1 MRALLSLSLVAAI
14 GGCSNSVDSLVVVD
28 ITADAPL
35 SGVSAFAVTATAM
48 ATNKTATFRVSPPGG
63 AATFDVDGAGQ
74 TFGIDLPKGITGPLH
89 VHVDADD
96 SMDTVL
102 ARGDGDTTV
111 KAGARVDLPLT
122 LNVSAAGNDM
132 GDGSGGDMGP
142 ATGGPMLAIDRTSQT
157 FGNVTVNQSSAAV
170 AITVT
175 NRGDQQTSAIMFT
188 PSGANLDQ
196 FALNSDCGAVLMPNQ
211 SCHVNA
217 TFKPTS
223 AGDKHA
229 HFVVAATMG
238 GMVAADLSG
247 TGTPPGTVTI
257 SADAPANGDCGAA
270 LIGATSAT
278 VATYTVKNV
287 GTAATGTPTVSTS
300 DSTQFVASGCAA
312 ALQPNETCTVSVQ
325 FTAKQR
331 GQQTASVSVTA
342 TPGGTANASASGV
355 GQNPAT
361 FSVTSTSG
369 TDFGSA
375 AVGTTGAMLTLT
387 ATNVG
392 DVTSPALIATNL
404 TGANPT
410 SFTIVT
416 DGCNT
421 GTVMA
426 NKSCDIVVKFTP
438 QALNAQTAALNV
450 RSSTTTLGSATL
462 TGMGTAPGTLAIST
476 DQPGNGNCGST
487 LINTTS
493 TTMATYTVKNT
504 GTSATGVPMVTT
516 SDTTQFVAS
525 GCAAALQP
533 NATCTISVTFTAKQH
548 GTQTASVSVS
558 ATPGGTANASVS
570 GVGQNPATFV
580 ITSTSGFDFG
590 SAAMGTTGTTLTFKA
605 TNQGDVASA
614 ALIASN
620 LTGANP
626 TSFALANDLCSGA
639 TIAAGS
645 ACTVDVQFTPKSQ
658 GPLAATLNVRA
669 ATGTLGSASLSGTG
683 TVPGTLSITADT
695 PANGNCGSAIIGST
709 STTMATYTV
718 KNIGTSATGMPT
730 VTTSDTSQFS
740 ASGCAVSMLAPNA
753 TCTVSVQFTA
763 KHPGAQMA
771 TVTATATPG
780 GTANASVS
788 GTGLNPAAFTLT
800 SSTNSFDFGSVQ
812 RTMPSSTIVVTAKNT
827 GDVTSTT
834 LTASLA
840 GNDGSFAFTA
850 DTCST
855 KTVAAGATCSV
866 TVQMT
871 PKNSGAES
879 ATLQL
884 VGGGSTLGSQTMTGT
899 GTPIWVRELSAG
911 NTDGSVLRSVW
922 AADTVANHV
931 WAVGDN
937 QAIYA
942 RNSAGAWV
950 SQATT
955 YATPPNYK
963 HITGS
968 GPTDLWAIY
977 DVGYLHSGGDGTW
990 KAQGIS
996 SATSVGGLQV
1006 FSANDAWV
1014 MSTNTTGLGSTYMQ
1028 TSSAIKITQSSQTSE
1043 TALQGCQAIWGA
1055 SESDLYCAYFGANCH
1070 TSCVYF
1076 WGIGHRDAS
1085 GTWTTSD
1092 QVGGATAGSSI
1103 PGALDIWGLTATNI
1117 YFMNDKARPLHWDGS
1132 AWTAVDPSAP
1142 LGALGAW
1149 GSGPT
1154 NVYFVGPFGIAQGDG
1169 TTWGAPY
1176 QPNGLSAVG
1185 IYGTGANNIYVV
1197 GSDANGMCVYHWF

>member
-1 MRALLSLSLVAAI
+1 MRALLSVSLVAAI

-35 SGVSAFAVTATAM
+35 PGVSSFAVTATA
-48 ATNKTATFRVSPPGG
+48 TSKTATFRVSPPDG

-74 TFGIDLPKGITGPLH
+74 TFGIDLPKGIVGPLH
-89 VHVDADD
+89 VHVDANDG
-96 SMDTVL
+96 MDTVL
-102 ARGDGDTTV
+102 ASGDGDTTI

-122 LNVSAAGNDM
+122 LMVSAAGNDL

-175 NRGDQQTSAIMFT
+175 NHGDQQTSAITFA

-229 HFVVAATMG
+229 HFVVAAAMG

-270 LIGATSAT
+270 LVGATSAT
-278 VATYTVKNV
+278 VATYTVKNI
-287 GTAATGTPTVSTS
+287 GTSATGTPALSTS

-325 FTAKQR
+325 FTAKHR

-392 DVTSPALIATNL
+392 DVTSPGLIATNL

-426 NKSCDIVVKFTP
+426 GMACNIVVKFTP
-438 QALNAQTAALNV
+438 QALNAQTAMLNV
-450 RSSTTTLGSATL
+450 RSSTTTLGTATL
-462 TGMGTAPGTLAIST
+462 TGMGTAPGTLSIST

-493 TTMATYTVKNT
+493 PTMATYTVKNT
-504 GTSATGVPMVTT
+504 GTSATGVPTVTT

-590 SAAMGTTGTTLTFKA
+590 SSAMGTTGTTLTFKA

-626 TSFALANDLCSGA
+626 TSFAIGNDLCSGA

-645 ACTVDVQFTPKSQ
+645 ACTIDVQFAPKSQ

-669 ATGTLGSASLSGTG
+669 STGTLGSASLSGTG
-683 TVPGTLSITADT
+683 TVPGTLTLTATGSGD
-695 PANGNCGSAIIGST
+695 CGSTVLNTTS
-709 STTMATYTV
+709 STTATYTV
-718 KNIGTSATGMPT
+718 KNVGTSATGMPT
-730 VTTSDTSQFS
+730 ISTSDTSQFN
-740 ASGCAVSMLAPNA
+740 ATGCGVSMLAPNA
-753 TCTVSVQFTA
+753 TCTVTVSFTA
-763 KHPGAQMA
+763 KHRGLQSA
-771 TVTATATPG
+771 TVSASATPG
-780 GTANASVS
+780 GTANASVT
-788 GTGLNPAAFTLT
+788 GTGLNPASFTLT
-800 SSTNSFDFGSVQ
+800 SSTGSFDFGSVP
-812 RTMPSSTIVVTAKNT
+812 RTSPSSPIVVTATNA
-827 GDVTSTT
+827 GDVASPTLSTT
-834 LTASLA
+834 LA
-840 GNDGSFAFTA
+840 GNDGSFVASPDGCA
-850 DTCST
+850 T
-855 KTVAAGATCSV
+855 KAIAAGASCMITM
-866 TVQMT
+866 TLT
-871 PKNSGAES
+871 PKTS
-879 ATLQL
+879 APQSTTLQL
-884 VGGGSTLGSQTMTGT
+884 LNGSTVLGSQTMTGT
-899 GTPIWVRELSAG
+899 GTPIWTRELSLG
-911 NTDGSVLRSVW
+911 NTDGGMLRGIW
-922 AADTVANHV
+922 AADSTGGHV

-937 QAIYA
+937 QVIYA
-942 RNSAGAWV
+942 RSSAGTWTAQ
-950 SQATT
+950 STT
-955 YATPPNYK
+955 WASPPNYTY
-963 HITGS
+963 ITGS
-968 GPTDLWAIY
+968 GATDLWMLDGSEAY
-977 DVGYLHSGGDGTW
+977 YRSTGDGTW
-990 KAQGIS
+990 KATGS
-996 SATSVGGLQV
+996 SGTGASYGGVLP
-1006 FSANDAWV
+1006 FSANDVWL
-1014 MSTNTTGLGSTYMQ
+1014 MNTTTTGLGASFMQSSTA
-1028 TSSAIKITQSSQTSE
+1028 TKITQSSSTSE
-1043 TALQGCQAIWGA
+1043 TAYTGCRMIWGV
-1055 SESDLYCAYFGANCH
+1055 SESDLYCAYKASNCH
-1070 TSCVYF
+1070 TSCVYN
-1076 WGIGHRDAS
+1076 WGVAHRDAT
-1085 GTWTTSD
+1085 GTWTASD
-1092 QVGGATAGSSI
+1092 QVGGGTAPSVVPLSVN
-1103 PGALDIWGLTATNI
+1103 IWGLAANNI
-1117 YFMNDKARPLHWDGS
+1117 YFLNEKARPLHYDGT

-1142 LGALGAW
+1142 VGALAAW

-1169 TTWGAPY
+1169 STWGTPY
-1176 QPNGLSAVG
+1176 QPNSLSAVG
-1185 IYGTGANNIYVV
+1185 IYGTSANNIYVV